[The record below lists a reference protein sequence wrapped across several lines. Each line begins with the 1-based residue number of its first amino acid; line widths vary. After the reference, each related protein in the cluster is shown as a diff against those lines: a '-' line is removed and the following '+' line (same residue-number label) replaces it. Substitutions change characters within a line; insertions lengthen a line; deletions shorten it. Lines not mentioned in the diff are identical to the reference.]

1 MLPARLIKPLFFAT
15 LCTSLLGCTHGPQ
28 EVQTEQLLKT
38 SHSWDGTAYET
49 YPGSTPELT
58 ILKITIPANTTL
70 KWHTHPMPN
79 VAYVLSGELMVETRS
94 GHQTRLKPGEV
105 LPELVNIPH
114 RGTSGNSPV
123 ELIVF
128 YAGAPG
134 LPLSKP
140 D

>member
-1 MLPARLIKPLFFAT
+1 MDTFRCLIAAAVGL
-15 LCTSLLGCTHGPQ
+15 SLLGCGTQ
-28 EVQTEQLLKT
+28 AKDAAQIEKEVLLER
-38 SHSWDGTAYET
+38 SESWDGTPYKAY
-49 YPGSTPELT
+49 PSGPPQLT
-58 ILKITIPANTTL
+58 LIRLKIPARTQL
-70 KWHTHPMPN
+70 PWYTHPMPN

>member
-49 YPGSTPELT
+49 YPGTAPELT
-58 ILKITIPANTTL
+58 VLKITIPANTTL

>member
-15 LCTSLLGCTHGPQ
+15 LCTSLLGCTHAPQ

-38 SHSWDGTAYET
+38 IHSWDGTAYET

-70 KWHTHPMPN
+70 KRHTHPMPN